1 MIVVRHGR
9 TAFNREGLFRGLRDI
24 PLDDVGHAQAVR
36 TSEFLVDEMGVSA
49 ATTRA
54 ILTSRLSRTTA
65 TAAPIAARLGVAAQ
79 PHAGLL
85 DVDVGRWE
93 GRSVSDVLATD
104 GDVYAHWAR
113 DPATFS
119 YPEGESLGAVHERV
133 SALLTEIA
141 AGPGGDYVLVTH
153 RVPGKLLIA
162 AALGAG
168 PAAFWRIQID
178 NASVSSLERDV
189 TRGEFYVV
197 TLVNAT
203 THLVGLPSSS
213 ARE

>member
-1 MIVVRHGR
+1 MVRHGR

-24 PLDDVGHAQAVR
+24 PLDDVGHAQAAR
-36 TSEFLVDEMGVSA
+36 TSEFLVDEIGVSA

-65 TAAPIAARLGVAAQ
+65 TAAPIAARLGLVAE

-104 GDVYAHWAR
+104 GEVYARWAR
-113 DPATFS
+113 DPATFA
-119 YPEGESLGAVHERV
+119 YPEGESLSAVHERV
-133 SALLTEIA
+133 GSLLAEIA
-141 AGPGGDYVLVTH
+141 AGPGGDYILVTH
-153 RVPGKLLIA
+153 RVPGKLLVA
-162 AALGAG
+162 AAVGAG

-178 NASVSSLERDV
+178 NASVSRLERDV

-203 THLVGLPSSS
+203 AHLAGLSSS
-213 ARE
+213 GSRE